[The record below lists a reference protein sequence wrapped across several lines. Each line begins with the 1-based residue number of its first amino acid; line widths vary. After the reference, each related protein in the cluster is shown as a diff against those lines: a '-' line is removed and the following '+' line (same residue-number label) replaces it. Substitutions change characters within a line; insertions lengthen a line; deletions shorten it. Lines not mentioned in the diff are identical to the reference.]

1 MTGEAVT
8 SETGTDEA
16 EATMRTMLRVAGL
29 SLPEDRMPVMLESY
43 RRWLA
48 CAAILDEPL
57 PYTAEPA
64 AAFHPVPGV
73 LA

>member
-1 MTGEAVT
+1 MDQNEA
-8 SETGTDEA
+8 D
-16 EATMRTMLRVAGL
+16 MRTMLRLAGL

-43 RRWLA
+43 ERWLT

-64 AAFHPVPGV
+64 VAFHPVPG
-73 LA
+73 LKWMQNK

>member
-1 MTGEAVT
+1 MGDSTA
-8 SETGTDEA
+8 TD
-16 EATMRTMLRVAGL
+16 EATMRTMLRVAGV

-64 AAFHPVPGV
+64 VAFHPVPGV
-73 LA
+73 PVPGVRE

>member
-1 MTGEAVT
+1 M
-8 SETGTDEA
+8 TDET
-16 EATMRTMLRVAGL
+16 EATMRMMLKLAGL

-64 AAFHPVPGV
+64 VVFRPTPAVRA
-73 LA
+73 